1 MPPVVIPPTVH
12 FYAQEVTSSPLDGV
26 DWVYVAKEG
35 GGQRP
40 MADKYSGPYKVL
52 ERGNK
57 AWKQQVGERVNLVRR
72 DRLKPHLGSVAP
84 RVNRSFA
91 HFWLKRSDS
100 LGKQMSKFPT
110 LKPVLMHIQS
120 TPTL

>member
-1 MPPVVIPPTVH
+1 MPPAVIPPTVRS
-12 FYAQEVTSSPLDGV
+12 YAQAATSSLLDGA
-26 DWVYVAKEG
+26 DWVYGAKG
-35 GGQRP
+35 GAPRP
-40 MADKYSGPYKVL
+40 MAEKYSSPFKVL